1 MDFDQPR
8 TWTRPYYPSFNGL
21 RGIAILFVFL
31 RHYAGL
37 VTHWPLFQALWIGV
51 DLFFVLSGFLI
62 TGILFD
68 SLHERQFFRTF
79 YIRRALRIFPLYL
92 ALFATLFAL
101 SLLFPGAGSNRSA
114 VVFLLYIGNL
124 AVPILDLAK
133 HPATVIR
140 LLVHHRVVTLA
151 LGHLW
156 SLCIE
161 EQFYL
166 IWPLAV
172 FLVRDRHRLM
182 TIALSGVLLTV
193 LLRTAGFLLAP
204 QALLESGFIYS
215 ETFFRC
221 DSLLVGAWC
230 ALWLRGVTLTS
241 KELRVKAYT
250 WGLPAA
256 AITLCGCVLTLGR
269 WPRLFTNPFLST
281 VGYTGIAITAG
292 SLIILS
298 IDEGSWLSF
307 FLRLPGL
314 STLGSVSYGFY
325 LFHDLPKVVLEAFL
339 LHHQHLHLLR
349 WLAVP
354 SLFGIVALL
363 SWLSFQFYEK
373 PFLRLKVRFAPAS
386 PPEKLLLETTSP
398 GVNVH
403 SAFPYMYRKDNS
415 ASSA

>member
-8 TWTRPYYPSFNGL
+8 TWTAPYYPSFNGL

-31 RHYAGL
+31 HHYAGL
-37 VTHWPLFQALWIGV
+37 VSSWPPFQALWIGV

-68 SLHERQFFRTF
+68 SLHEHHFFRTF

-92 ALFATLFAL
+92 ALFVTLFAL
-101 SLLFPGAGSNRSA
+101 SLLFPGAGTNRSA
-114 VVFLLYIGNL
+114 LVFLLYVGNL
-124 AVPILDLAK
+124 VVPVLDLAK

-140 LLVHHRVVTLA
+140 LLVHHRVVTLSV
-151 LGHLW
+151 GHLW

-172 FLVRDRHRLM
+172 FLVRDRRRLM
-182 TIALSGVLLTV
+182 TVALSGIILTI
-193 LLRTAGFLLAP
+193 LLRTTGFLLAP

-230 ALWLRGVTLTS
+230 ALWLRGRTLS
-241 KELRVKAYT
+241 QRELRMKAYT
-250 WGLPAA
+250 WGVSAA
-256 AITLCGCVLTLGR
+256 TMTLCGCVLTLGR
-269 WPRLFTNPFLST
+269 WPHLFTNPFLST
-281 VGYTGIAITAG
+281 VGYTGIAVTAG

-298 IDEGSWLSF
+298 IDETSWLSF

-314 STLGSVSYGFY
+314 STFGSLSYGFY
-325 LFHDLPKVVLEAFL
+325 LLHDLPKVALETF
-339 LHHQHLHLLR
+339 LHHHQQTHLLG
-349 WLAVP
+349 WIAVP
-354 SLFGIVALL
+354 SLFIIVILL

-373 PFLRLKVRFAPAS
+373 PFLRLKGRFAPSLPYAKPLQAMS
-386 PPEKLLLETTSP
+386 SGEA
-398 GVNVH
+398 NVR
-403 SAFPYMYRKDNS
+403 SALPSVYRRGNS
-415 ASSA
+415 VSSV